1 MRLLLGGLAEL
12 AVQVPRHKCI
22 QAGFHSDA
30 VDILCRAVIVRFYC
44 TYELPGDL
52 IEMQI
57 FLKPG
62 FAYFKIFIY
71 LAVSGLSRGTQDL
84 LLWHMGSLVWGIQ
97 AL

>member
-57 FLKPG
+57 F
-62 FAYFKIFIY
+62 FKAWICLF
-71 LAVSGLSRGTQDL
+71 
-84 LLWHMGSLVWGIQ
+84 
-97 AL
+97 